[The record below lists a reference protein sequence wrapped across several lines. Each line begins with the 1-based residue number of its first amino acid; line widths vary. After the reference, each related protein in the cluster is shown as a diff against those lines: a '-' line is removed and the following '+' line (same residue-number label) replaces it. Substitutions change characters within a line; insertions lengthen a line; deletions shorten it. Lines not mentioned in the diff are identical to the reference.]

1 MKQMTD
7 DLQVKIRSFEDVE
20 LSLVSKQETLKI
32 ENTNLLSSIRIG
44 TEERERMR
52 ESLGSVFFRNL
63 LAYATFHFFF
73 LLVFF
78 LTEY

>member
-32 ENTNLLSSIRIG
+32 ENANLLSSIRIG
-44 TEERERMR
+44 TEQRERMR
-52 ESLGSVFFRNL
+52 ESLGSDFFRNL
-63 LAYATFHFFF
+63 LAYATFHFYFGFF
-73 LLVFF
+73 FD
-78 LTEY
+78 